1 LKILLW
7 KTVFAMSAFLG
18 RGLLFVAV
26 FGLQAFAYG
35 QDIFRD
41 AMNVQF
47 FEGFNR
53 PNTNWPEPFGAEELY
68 DGDDAPRIPEPMV
81 FDLVRPLGARRGEAE
96 INTLAVIPLNRNR
109 GRAEWAPEVE
119 VALTDGFAVE
129 FELPFEEWT
138 LESYKLA
145 LQLTFGTA
153 FENRYIHGTQ
163 LILEYFRDT
172 DNLTPTLLY
181 VAGVQFDD
189 YWSALAMAGFRT
201 EFGGLDRA
209 NRTEKLVNFSLFRHV
224 GDYTSLGMETN
235 IASTLGGRTEFR
247 LMPQVHHE
255 IRNHIMLQFGFGS
268 LFTPEETIPEFATRL
283 IYSF

>member
-1 LKILLW
+1 
-7 KTVFAMSAFLG
+7 MSAFVV
-18 RGLLFVAV
+18 RGLLFVVIVGMQAV
-26 FGLQAFAYG
+26 AYG
-35 QDIFRD
+35 QQNFRE
-41 AMNVQF
+41 AMNALLAG
-47 FEGFNR
+47 GFNR
-53 PNTNWPEPFGAEELY
+53 TGTNWPEPFGAEELF
-68 DGDDAPRIPEPMV
+68 DGDDMPRIPEPMV

-96 INTLAVIPLNRNR
+96 FNALAVIPLNRNR
-109 GRAEWAPEVE
+109 GQAEWAPEVE
-119 VALTDGFAVE
+119 VALADGFAIE

-145 LQLTFGTA
+145 VQLTFGTA
-153 FENRYIHGTQ
+153 FENSYIHGTQ

-189 YWSALAMAGFRT
+189 RWSALAMAGFRT

-209 NRTEKLVNFSLFRHV
+209 NRTEKLMNFSLFRHV
-224 GDYTSLGMETN
+224 GVHTSLGMETN
-235 IASTLGGRTEFR
+235 LASTLGGRAEFR

-255 IRNHIMLQFGFGS
+255 LRDHIMLQFGFGS
-268 LFTPEETIPEFATRL
+268 LFTAEETIPEFATRL